1 MSGIQIQTSFYLM
14 IFRGGYLPRNRRY
27 QNLLD
32 TVYYE
37 IQAAK
42 MDKGMAVTREP
53 HKVPVGMEILRKS
66 SSMQNVT
73 AAADNIPKLPH
84 EMSTKANESSDL
96 KRRPRL
102 DRQIRQVGLINF

>member
-1 MSGIQIQTSFYLM
+1 M
-14 IFRGGYLPRNRRY
+14 IFSGAYLPRNQKY

-42 MDKGMAVTREP
+42 TDKAIAGTKEP
-53 HKVPVGMEILRKS
+53 QKVPVGMEILRKS

-73 AAADNIPKLPH
+73 AAANMPKLPH
-84 EMSTKANESSDL
+84 EMSTKANEASDL
-96 KRRPRL
+96 KKRPRL
-102 DRQIRQVGLINF
+102 DRQIRQVGLISKQK

>member
-1 MSGIQIQTSFYLM
+1 
-14 IFRGGYLPRNRRY
+14 
-27 QNLLD
+27 
-32 TVYYE
+32 
-37 IQAAK
+37 
-42 MDKGMAVTREP
+42 MDKGIAVTREP

-73 AAADNIPKLPH
+73 AAANNIPKLPH

-102 DRQIRQVGLINF
+102 DRQIRQVGLISKQKQRNL

>member
-1 MSGIQIQTSFYLM
+1 M
-14 IFRGGYLPRNRRY
+14 IFRGAYLPRNRQY

-42 MDKGMAVTREP
+42 MDKGIAVTKEP

-66 SSMQNVT
+66 SSMQNVG
-73 AAADNIPKLPH
+73 AAANDLPTLPRA
-84 EMSTKANESSDL
+84 MSTKANEASDL
-96 KRRPRL
+96 KKRPRL
-102 DRQIRQVGLINF
+102 DRQIRQVGLISKQKQSNL